1 MESSTP
7 ETATTFYVDIVLPAI
22 GAFTIALDFVVETN
36 SLNMCVDEDAAHV
49 HGAAMDP
56 SATLVAVTVPV
67 TQMIVTAGSVQAP
80 PSIDPSAVPR
90 APDKFTVTFATT
102 VAKGANIVIEVV
114 RAWAPLGADRFLAL
128 VKDGFYS
135 GAAFFRIVPDFVV
148 QFGIAGNAEA
158 NEKWSAQHI

>member
-1 MESSTP
+1 
-7 ETATTFYVDIVLPAI
+7 
-22 GAFTIALDFVVETN
+22 
-36 SLNMCVDEDAAHV
+36 MCVDEDAAHV

-102 VAKGANIVIEVV
+102 VAKGVNIVIEVV
-114 RAWAPLGADRFLAL
+114 RAWAPL
-128 VKDGFYS
+128 
-135 GAAFFRIVPDFVV
+135 
-148 QFGIAGNAEA
+148 
-158 NEKWSAQHI
+158 